1 MHGIVYTRHAEEKF
15 ELLKRH
21 GFEVTRNQVEETLT
35 GPDVVIDQGK
45 GRMIAQKGISKRHVL
60 RVIYRQEGEDL
71 VVITFFPGRRERYEA
86 KL

>member
-1 MHGIVYTRHAEEKF
+1 MTRVTYTRHAEEKF

-21 GFEVTRNQVEETLT
+21 GFEVTRKRVEETLT
-35 GPDVVIDQGK
+35 SPDMVISQAK
-45 GRMIAQKGISKRHVL
+45 GRMNTQKRISERHVL

-71 VVITFFPGRRERYEA
+71 LVITFYPGRRERYET

>member
-1 MHGIVYTRHAEEKF
+1 MTRVTYTRHAEEKF

-21 GFEVTRNQVEETLT
+21 GFEVTRKQVEETLT
-35 GPDVVIDQGK
+35 SPDMMISQAKGK
-45 GRMIAQKGISKRHVL
+45 MIAQKRISERHVL

-71 VVITFFPGRRERYEA
+71 VVITFYPGRRERYET

>member
-1 MHGIVYTRHAEEKF
+1 LHGIASTRHAEEKF

-21 GFEVTRNQVEETLT
+21 GFEVTRKQVEETLT
-35 GPDVVIDQGK
+35 GPDIVIHQAK
-45 GRMIAQKGISKRHVL
+45 GRVIAQKGISERHVL

-71 VVITFFPGRRERYEA
+71 VVITFFPGRRERYET

>member
-1 MHGIVYTRHAEEKF
+1 LTRVTYTRHAEEKF

-21 GFEVTRNQVEETLT
+21 GFEVTRKRVEETLT
-35 GPDVVIDQGK
+35 SPDMVISQAK
-45 GRMIAQKGISKRHVL
+45 GRMNTQKRISERHVL

-71 VVITFFPGRRERYEA
+71 VVITFYPGRRERYET

>member
-1 MHGIVYTRHAEEKF
+1 LHGIAYTRHAEEKF

-21 GFEVTRNQVEETLT
+21 GFEVTRKQVEETPT
-35 GPDVVIDQGK
+35 GRDIVIHQAK
-45 GRMIAQKGISKRHVL
+45 GRMIAQKGIGERHVL

-71 VVITFFPGRRERYEA
+71 VVITFFSGRRERYES

>member
-1 MHGIVYTRHAEEKF
+1 LTRVTYTRHAEEKF

-21 GFEVTRNQVEETLT
+21 GFEVTRKRVEETLT
-35 GPDVVIDQGK
+35 SPDMVISQAK
-45 GRMIAQKGISKRHVL
+45 GRMNTQKRISERHVL

-71 VVITFFPGRRERYEA
+71 LVITFYPGRRERYET